1 MDYTWLVFLGCRM
14 DVPVQAWGLP
24 EGSYCFERGVG
35 EEPVLFQQFSLR
47 RHNVFD
53 SLIGVKGYCIVESLS
68 RTH

>member
-1 MDYTWLVFLGCRM
+1 M
-14 DVPVQAWGLP
+14 PVQAWGLP